1 MESKLLIPNP
11 TLSNSIICIHHYS
24 KLENGEVE
32 FFFSRFGVLTF
43 SEFGA
48 RFFSNVRPIH
58 RLQLRFS
65 GGAYRLHGEASRWG
79 TWGLSHPNPNF
90 CSRQVSVFSPPP
102 IFFVFFVDIAHQLWF
117 PLLICSEEA
126 AREALLY
133 SYKNAAS
140 GFSARLT
147 PDQVAEISSKF
158 IPTFIYTIFDFL
170 TIESL

>member
-126 AREALLY
+126 AREALCIATRMLPV
-133 SYKNAAS
+133 AS
-140 GFSARLT
+140 LLGLLPIRSPRFPVSLFPLSSILFS
-147 PDQVAEISSKF
+147 
-158 IPTFIYTIFDFL
+158 TF
-170 TIESL
+170 